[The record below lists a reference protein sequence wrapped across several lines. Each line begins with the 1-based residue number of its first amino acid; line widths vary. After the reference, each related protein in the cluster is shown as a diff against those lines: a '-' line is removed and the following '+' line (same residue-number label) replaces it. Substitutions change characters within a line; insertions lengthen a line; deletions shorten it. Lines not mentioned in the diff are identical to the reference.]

1 MSEESKSKYEITN
14 DKLYAEIDAGID
26 RVKDRIIDELIM
38 SDDELLLDDIL
49 DQVQEAMLRAE
60 MQKKIYHSWIF
71 EHTIPDEFIYDP
83 GEDDEIEEDFDDD
96 ENPEFE
102 KY

>member
-1 MSEESKSKYEITN
+1 MSEENKSKYEITN
-14 DKLYAEIDAGID
+14 DKLYAEVEAGID
-26 RVKDRIIDELIM
+26 RVKYRIIDELIM

-60 MQKKIYHSWIF
+60 MQKKIYRSWIF
-71 EHTIPDEFIYDP
+71 EHEIPEEFIYDP
-83 GEDDEIEEDFDDD
+83 GEDDEIEDD

>member
-1 MSEESKSKYEITN
+1 MNEENKKKYEITN
-14 DKLYAEIDAGID
+14 DKLYTEIDAGID
-26 RVKDRIIDELIM
+26 RVKNRIIDELLM
-38 SDDELLLDDIL
+38 SDDEMLLDDIL
-49 DQVQEAMLRAE
+49 DQIQEAMLRAE

-83 GEDDEIEEDFDDD
+83 EEDDEIEDDD